1 MGGEGR
7 VKINVYVGEPDED
20 SEPVVF
26 TEALVV
32 EPTVVSYRANII
44 SHDSIGVNTLASIPD
59 SFGVANIILRQAG
72 VALEQSSNTADGNV
86 MLLKEQNANDDQ
98 IIDLSYAY
106 FIYSSELAL
115 TRAVSDGNEGRTLS
129 INYIPN
135 LLQLSFIESFDK
147 NPDEGGI
154 PGDPSGNTAGRNR
167 YRLSSNLSGDSI
179 SESYKTSLNDT
190 FDENI
195 NHTLDF
201 EGVLSDTRYNSMFGV
216 LLAWSKVENKYDMGQ
231 LIAHEV
237 AHAMNAL
244 HRYGNTDDEWD
255 GLESQQNGML
265 LGPAGSN
272 LLDYGNPG
280 DLGGTDIDLLQI
292 RILRASPIQ
301 NDE

>member
-1 MGGEGR
+1 

-72 VALEQSSNTADGNV
+72 GALEQSSNTADGNV

-147 NPDEGGI
+147 NPAR
-154 PGDPSGNTAGRNR
+154 AG
-167 YRLSSNLSGDSI
+167 YRETHQETPQGEID
-179 SESYKTSLNDT
+179 
-190 FDENI
+190 
-195 NHTLDF
+195 
-201 EGVLSDTRYNSMFGV
+201 
-216 LLAWSKVENKYDMGQ
+216 
-231 LIAHEV
+231 IACRV
-237 AHAMNAL
+237 
-244 HRYGNTDDEWD
+244 
-255 GLESQQNGML
+255 
-265 LGPAGSN
+265 
-272 LLDYGNPG
+272 
-280 DLGGTDIDLLQI
+280 I
-292 RILRASPIQ
+292 
-301 NDE
+301 